1 MKMKW
6 VGKSKGQ
13 ALVEFAVILPFLL
26 VLIGGAVDYGLAFLV
41 SNVVQNAARD
51 GARVGATI
59 PTLDPSDADV
69 VGTFP
74 ECLGDAD
81 VVIQAACS
89 RITNSSLFNGFTVSN
104 QGLSG
109 TSPNQGVTVA
119 VSGTYRWFVLDLI
132 TAPLPLLGID
142 GFPDEITIAR
152 SAKIRWEWQ

>member
-1 MKMKW
+1 MKG

-13 ALVEFAVILPFLL
+13 AIIEFAVILPLL
-26 VLIGGAVDYGLAFLV
+26 LILIGGAVDFGFAFFV
-41 SNVVQNAARD
+41 SSVVQNAARD

-74 ECLGDAD
+74 ACLSDAD

-89 RITNSSLFNGFTVSN
+89 RITDSSVFNGFTVSN
-104 QGLSG
+104 LGLSG
-109 TSPNQGVTVA
+109 PSPNQGVTVA
-119 VSGTYRWFVLDLI
+119 VSGTYKWFVLHLL

-142 GFPDEITIAR
+142 GFPDQITIAR
-152 SAKIRWEWQ
+152 SATIRWEWQ